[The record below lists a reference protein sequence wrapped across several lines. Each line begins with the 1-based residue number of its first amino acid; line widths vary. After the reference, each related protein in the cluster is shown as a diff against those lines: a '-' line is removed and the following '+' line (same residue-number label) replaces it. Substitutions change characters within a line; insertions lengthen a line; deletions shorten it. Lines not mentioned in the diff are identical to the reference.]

1 MDLADELLSV
11 QKVSK
16 RFGGL
21 LAVDGCDLSVVEGS
35 IVGLI
40 GPNGAGKS
48 TLFEMVSGFYSP
60 SSGRILFQGRDIT
73 GLPAHRIAREGII
86 RTFQIPR
93 ALSRM
98 TVLDNLMLGPQGQSG
113 EKIWNAALRWPLV
126 RSEEKRI
133 REKAEQILDFFS
145 LQRMRDEYAG
155 SLSGGQ
161 KKLLEMARSLMADP
175 KLLLLDEPFAGVN
188 PSLSLTI
195 LKRIKELRDGG
206 LTIMIIE
213 HGIPYVVELS
223 DEIYVLNKGAVM
235 AHGTPEQVISDKKVL
250 DAYLGEGS

>member
-1 MDLADELLSV
+1 MLSV
-11 QKVSK
+11 RNVSK
-16 RFGGL
+16 SFGGL
-21 LAVDGCDLSVVEGS
+21 LAVDRCDLSVKEGS
-35 IVGLI
+35 IVGVI

-48 TLFEMVSGFYSP
+48 TLFEIISGFLRPDLGS
-60 SSGRILFQGRDIT
+60 ITFQGQEIV
-73 GLPAHRIAREGII
+73 GLPVHRIARAGII

-93 ALSRM
+93 ALNRM
-98 TVLDNLMLGPQGQSG
+98 TVLDNLMLGPQNQAG
-113 EKIWNAALRWPLV
+113 ERIWNAALCRGTV
-126 RSEEKRI
+126 RSEEISI
-133 REKAEQILDFFS
+133 RDKALVVLELFD
-145 LQRMRDEYAG
+145 LQSMKDEYAG

-188 PSLSLTI
+188 PSLSSKLI
-195 LKRIKELRDGG
+195 QRIKELRDKG

-235 AHGTPEQVISDKKVL
+235 AHGTPQEVVSDKRVL
-250 DAYLGEGS
+250 EAYLGDGR

>member
-1 MDLADELLSV
+1 MADEILSV

-21 LAVDGCDLSVVEGS
+21 MAVDGCDLSVIEGS

-48 TLFEMVSGFYSP
+48 TLFEMVSGFLSP
-60 SSGRILFQGRDIT
+60 SSGRILFQGREIT
-73 GLPAHRIAREGII
+73 GLPAHEIARAGII
-86 RTFQIPR
+86 RTFQIPK
-93 ALSRM
+93 ALNRM
-98 TVLDNLMLGPQGQSG
+98 TVLDNLMLSPQNQSG
-113 EKIWNAALRWPLV
+113 ETIWNAAFRLYRV
-126 RSEEKRI
+126 RSEEKKI
-133 REKAEQILDFFS
+133 REKAAQILDFFS

-188 PSLSLTI
+188 PSLSLTLI
-195 LKRIKELRDGG
+195 KRIKELRDGG

-223 DEIYVLNKGAVM
+223 DEIYVLNKGSVM
-235 AHGTPEQVISDKKVL
+235 AHGSPEQVISDKKVL
-250 DAYLGEGS
+250 DAYLGEGR